1 VTGVWRGRALAGV
14 LRQSDQSEKTWLCC
28 YREPTSPGTESV
40 YRQLLPGLLL
50 WQPSQWKEE
59 ARGRSPCFVW
69 KLSQWNVACRIWRQ
83 WQPQNMVDLSSSGVG
98 NSKHTASLSYHAP
111 WFELSPGLC
120 ATWVWNSPSRTGPLH
135 VTVVHE
141 LSWIQGRT
149 LNTKCHGLIIAVGG
163 KMSIVIFSIPNSTRW
178 EVIFWN
184 ALYNP
189 GLQGSVRHSTFKLI
203 SF

>member
-120 ATWVWNSPSRTGPLH
+120 ATYRPSSCHCGAWAVLNSGSHPEH
-135 VTVVHE
+135 
-141 LSWIQGRT
+141 
-149 LNTKCHGLIIAVGG
+149 
-163 KMSIVIFSIPNSTRW
+163 KMSWFDNSSRRKN
-178 EVIFWN
+178 EHCYFFN
-184 ALYNP
+184 
-189 GLQGSVRHSTFKLI
+189 SK
-203 SF
+203 

>member
-111 WFELSPGLC
+111 WLNCPQAFVQLGYGTHLAEQALFMSLWCMSCPEFRV
-120 ATWVWNSPSRTGPLH
+120 APWTQNVMVW
-135 VTVVHE
+135 
-141 LSWIQGRT
+141 
-149 LNTKCHGLIIAVGG
+149 
-163 KMSIVIFSIPNSTRW
+163 
-178 EVIFWN
+178 
-184 ALYNP
+184 
-189 GLQGSVRHSTFKLI
+189 
-203 SF
+203 